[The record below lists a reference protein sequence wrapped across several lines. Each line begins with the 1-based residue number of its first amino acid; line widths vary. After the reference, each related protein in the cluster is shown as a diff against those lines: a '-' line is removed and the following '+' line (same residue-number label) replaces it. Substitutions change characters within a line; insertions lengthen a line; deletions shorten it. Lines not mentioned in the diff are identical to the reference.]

1 MSELPLGLVD
11 TGIET
16 GADSGATDTASTEA
30 AVLLGVSLHVSAV
43 VKLNLA
49 DFQNAVPAQQELA
62 IVNATPMSIQGLTLS
77 LHSEPAFVKPR
88 SWHLDAVGAGATY
101 DLHDLDVQLDG
112 ALLSRLSEAEPAV
125 LHDRLRGG

>member
-49 DFQNAVPAQQELA
+49 DFQNAVPALQELA

-112 ALLSRLSEAEPAV
+112 ATRPIHAGMRPK
-125 LHDRLRGG
+125 RP